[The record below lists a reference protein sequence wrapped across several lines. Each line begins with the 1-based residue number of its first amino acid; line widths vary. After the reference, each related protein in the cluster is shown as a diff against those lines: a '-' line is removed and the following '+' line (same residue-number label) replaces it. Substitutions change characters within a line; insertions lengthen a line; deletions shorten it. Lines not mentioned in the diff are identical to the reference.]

1 MDTDSGIG
9 TQVMAKDING
19 DDWPDIV
26 VGNKKGAFVHLQQP
40 KKVSRKEWL
49 KAQPIPYKAD

>member
-1 MDTDSGIG
+1 
-9 TQVMAKDING
+9 MAKDING

-26 VGNKKGAFVHLQQP
+26 VGNKKGAFVHLQNP

-49 KAQPIPYKAD
+49 QAQPIPYKAD